1 MLIEVEINSAQDLY
15 SALDRIGDAIKK
27 VDPAD
32 PYTDELISK
41 FKYIAER
48 EGYGSANKL
57 ISQRN
62 KKERNG

>member
-1 MLIEVEINSAQDLY
+1 MIVEIEINSAQDLY
-15 SALDRIGDAIKK
+15 IALDKIGSAIKQ
-27 VDPAD
+27 VDPKD

-57 ISQRN
+57 IAQN
-62 KKERNG
+62 KKKQL